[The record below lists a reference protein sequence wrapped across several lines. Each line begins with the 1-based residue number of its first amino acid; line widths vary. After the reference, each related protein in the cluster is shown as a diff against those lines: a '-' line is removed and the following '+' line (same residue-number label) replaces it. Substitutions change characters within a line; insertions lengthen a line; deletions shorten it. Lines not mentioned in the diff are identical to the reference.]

1 MTAAATLSQNDTDW
15 SDGISVIVPT
25 YKRPD
30 DVIRALKSVVNQN
43 TQGRAYEIIVAD
55 NDPEAS
61 ARDAIQA
68 FIKTQP
74 QTDIIYTHV
83 PEPGVSNARNG
94 AHKLQR
100 GRFVIY
106 LDDDMEAHKNWVC
119 ELVSASLKNDAEIVF
134 GPVIAQMPDENNPL
148 YEHMIT
154 LFSRTGD
161 FENGYISKTF
171 GTGGCLIDHGKAK
184 LPSPLFDPTLNEVGG
199 EDDAHFSHIL
209 KMGGRIAWTN
219 QANAIEHIPTHRATA
234 SYIWKRNF
242 AFGQGPTQN
251 AADQGW
257 RGAPQVLKWMVV
269 GTLQAIIRLPIYA
282 FEKFSGNPQYIHS
295 YGLLSQAIGKIFW
308 FSGFSPRLYG
318 ATSVQKPTVISPNKQ
333 TS

>member
-1 MTAAATLSQNDTDW
+1 MNAAATLSQNDTDW

-68 FIKTQP
+68 FI
-74 QTDIIYTHV
+74 
-83 PEPGVSNARNG
+83 
-94 AHKLQR
+94 
-100 GRFVIY
+100 VIY

-318 ATSVQKPTVISPNKQ
+318 ATSVQKPTVISPNNQ